1 MVKLAAE
8 IIALPNGLKLAFLRA
23 PSYFDP
29 QNHPFIYLPV
39 ADFSYKAINDEVKL
53 LMIRVIDGLLDK
65 YKSVKG
71 LIHAISYDMARYI
84 CEYSCHQDRLISHSS
99 AETRA
104 EALEQLIQSE
114 APLVLVSPSFERG
127 IDLSDDKA
135 RFQIIVK
142 LPFMHLKDKQVQK
155 RYFSGKGGKHWYNL
169 ECARA
174 LVQMAGRIVR
184 SANDYGTTYILDERW
199 PRFYRQMEKDFPEWF
214 KEACQW

>member
-1 MVKLAAE
+1 MRKIVTESITL
-8 IIALPNGLKLAFLRA
+8 LNGLRLAFLRA

-29 QNHPFIYLPV
+29 QKRPFIHLPV
-39 ADFSYKAINDEVKL
+39 ADFSFKAINDEIML

-65 YKSVKG
+65 YKDQKG

-84 CEYSCHQDRLISHSS
+84 CEHSRHQGRIISHSS

-142 LPFMHLKDKQVQK
+142 LPFMQRKDKQVEK
-155 RYFSGKGGKHWYNL
+155 RYFSGKGG
-169 ECARA
+169 EA
-174 LVQMAGRIVR
+174 LVQ
-184 SANDYGTTYILDERW
+184 
-199 PRFYRQMEKDFPEWF
+199 P
-214 KEACQW
+214 